1 MKKFLVCLI
10 TLITCLNIQTVKAS
24 GYEIED
30 IHIDVVLQENG
41 SATFQE
47 TWNMDVSEGTEI
59 YKVFNNMDESN
70 VKLISVENDLGEQY
84 KITDDWDIDLS
95 KEEKDGYAGVLKKNN
110 SYELCF
116 GIGEYGHRTYT
127 FEYEISHFVKQYT
140 NNQGFNYAFL
150 SQMPAGHVE
159 VNVDSKIEFNEENS
173 RIYAFGYDGDVSFQ
187 DGNVVLETQ
196 SSLDDQGKVQLLM
209 QIDNGTFTGAY
220 PLDKDFQD
228 VLEDAKKGS
237 DYNSEEDDIGTVFM
251 IFGIAF
257 IPVLGI
263 ILVIGQY
270 YRKVSKN
277 KYVFEDHTNLPKQSE
292 NMFRDIPCHKD
303 IYEFYYLC
311 QKLGLIGEDKR
322 DGLIAAIL
330 LRWIQKG
337 YITFQKE
344 EKQGWIFKKDGFS
357 MTFHNVV
364 CENRLDETILDYL
377 QHASGSNGILET
389 KEFERWCQKNYEK
402 IDSFFEDIE
411 TYVEENYRKAG
422 LLKTEV
428 LTTKYLGMTFH
439 KDIDVYS
446 LQVKEE
452 MIHIL
457 GLKTFLEEMSL
468 IHEKEV
474 IEVKM
479 WEDYLIFASIL
490 NLAKEV
496 EKELGRLC
504 PTFNEQSSLDTI
516 YTMQMI
522 RMFSYQSMHNAYT
535 ASQSARSSGLGG
547 SASIGGGGGF
557 SGGGGGGVR

>member
-1 MKKFLVCLI
+1 
-10 TLITCLNIQTVKAS
+10 
-24 GYEIED
+24 
-30 IHIDVVLQENG
+30 
-41 SATFQE
+41 
-47 TWNMDVSEGTEI
+47 
-59 YKVFNNMDESN
+59 
-70 VKLISVENDLGEQY
+70 
-84 KITDDWDIDLS
+84 
-95 KEEKDGYAGVLKKNN
+95 
-110 SYELCF
+110 
-116 GIGEYGHRTYT
+116 
-127 FEYEISHFVKQYT
+127 
-140 NNQGFNYAFL
+140 
-150 SQMPAGHVE
+150 
-159 VNVDSKIEFNEENS
+159 
-173 RIYAFGYDGDVSFQ
+173 
-187 DGNVVLETQ
+187 
-196 SSLDDQGKVQLLM
+196 
-209 QIDNGTFTGAY
+209 
-220 PLDKDFQD
+220 
-228 VLEDAKKGS
+228 
-237 DYNSEEDDIGTVFM
+237 
-251 IFGIAF
+251 
-257 IPVLGI
+257 
-263 ILVIGQY
+263 
-270 YRKVSKN
+270 
-277 KYVFEDHTNLPKQSE
+277 
-292 NMFRDIPCHKD
+292 
-303 IYEFYYLC
+303 
-311 QKLGLIGEDKR
+311 
-322 DGLIAAIL
+322 
-330 LRWIQKG
+330 
-337 YITFQKE
+337 
-344 EKQGWIFKKDGFS
+344 